1 MELKKIRNIK
11 KYIGGL
17 LGAACLVTA
26 NNALAA
32 DSISFGL
39 QGGLNSS
46 GPSLRYPVSETFTVQ
61 GIIGALGTVT
71 SVSGRGLLYF
81 RQTEEL
87 DWYYFGGLQF
97 INVDTGVFGSENA
110 FGISGG
116 VGLDFDI
123 RDAIAEAPPLVL
135 SGEVGASFASFD
147 NFNGFNL
154 FNIGIGIHYLFE

>member
-1 MELKKIRNIK
+1 MKEIRHTKN
-11 KYIGGL
+11 YLGAL
-17 LGAACLVTA
+17 LGAACLVSA
-26 NNALAA
+26 NSSIAA
-32 DSISFGL
+32 DGISLGL

-46 GPSLRYPVSETFTVQ
+46 GPSVRYPISDTLSVQ

-71 SVSGRGLLYF
+71 SVSGRGLLFF

-97 INVDTGVFGSENA
+97 INVDTGIFGSENA

-116 VGLDFDI
+116 VGLDYDL
-123 RDAIAEAPPLVL
+123 RNAIPEAPPIVL
-135 SGEVGASFASFD
+135 SGEIGASFASFD

-154 FNIGIGIHYLFE
+154 FNIGIGVHYLFE